1 MKSNVYLF
9 IIVLFI
15 SLFSSQLHSQNSNIF
30 LNPNL
35 RVLPD
40 TVTQLD
46 PAIAIHPLNPL
57 IMAGVAVTD
66 IYPGGYTTGVY
77 MSFNGGLN
85 WQSKNAIKDSLG
97 LIISTVGNPRIT
109 IDKNGTFI
117 ISYIAPNPLGINIFK
132 VGVSYSTNNGLYWS
146 RTVYIPGVDTAD
158 KSVIAT
164 DDIPSSPYY
173 GNSYIVYNERSGI
186 FFSKT
191 TNGGKVWTAAKKI
204 SPPVY
209 YIRTGAYVT
218 VGQSGEIYVTWPYLK
233 DTQKYI
239 GFAKSTN
246 GGVTWDSSDA
256 KIPVTPL
263 KNDFRI
269 NLNLV
274 KLNGLPQIAVDN
286 SSGIRNGWIYV
297 VSCERQSGSNPAQDS
312 CDIVIHCSSDH
323 GVTWPMKYRVNQD
336 VGSYKY
342 QIFPAISVDKT
353 GDVNVLYYDTRNT
366 ATKDSFEVYLSRSEN
381 GGQTFTD
388 LKISDHKFKL
398 KQMVSSKWLF
408 GIPSYIGTG
417 IAIASSS
424 KNIIPFWFDNFVNDE
439 YQAFT
444 SVIEIKTRSYIKA
457 IPQGFLNLTSLKL
470 NSRDSLKIYLRNQS
484 SPFEII
490 DSAISII
497 DSVTFESEMIFNN
510 ALQGNYYVELKHRN
524 SIKIWSNTSVLY
536 SDVNG
541 LNYDFTDSSNKAFG
555 SNLHFNN
562 NYWCM
567 FSGDVNQDGII
578 DLEDVSLVENGIFNS
593 NSGYINSDMNGDG
606 IVDSSDMML
615 VENNSSNSVM
625 AISP

>member
-1 MKSNVYLF
+1 MKSTLYLF
-9 IIVLFI
+9 IIFLYL
-15 SLFSSQLHSQNSNIF
+15 SLFSSLTHSQNSYIV

-46 PAIAIHPLNPL
+46 PAIAVHPLNPL

-85 WQSKNAIKDSLG
+85 WQCKNAIKDSLG
-97 LIISTVGNPRIT
+97 SIISTVGNPRIT

-158 KSVIAT
+158 KPIVAT

-191 TNGGKVWTAAKKI
+191 TNGGKVWTSAKKI

-233 DTQKYI
+233 DSQKYI

-246 GGVTWDSSDA
+246 GGITWDSSDT

-274 KLNGLPQIAVDN
+274 KTNGLPQIAVDN
-286 SSGIRNGWIYV
+286 SSGVRNGWMYI
-297 VSCERQSGSNPAQDS
+297 VSCERQSGINPAQDS
-312 CDIVIHCSSDH
+312 CDVVIRCSSDR

-353 GDVNVLYYDTRNT
+353 GGVNVLYYDTRNT
-366 ATKDSFEVYLSRSEN
+366 ATKDSFEVYLSRSVN

-388 LKISDHKFKL
+388 LKISEHKFKL
-398 KQMVSSKWLF
+398 KQMITSKWLF

-424 KNIIPFWFDNFVNDE
+424 KNIIPFWFDNHVNDE

-444 SVIEIKTRSYIKA
+444 SVINIKTRSYIKS
-457 IPQGFLNLTSLKL
+457 IPQGFFNLTSQSL
-470 NSRDSLKIYLRNQS
+470 NCKDSVKIFLRNPQ
-484 SPFEII
+484 SPFAIVDSAKSVI
-490 DSAISII
+490 DSA
-497 DSVTFESEMIFNN
+497 TFECEIIFNN
-510 ALQGNYYVELKHRN
+510 AVQGNFYIELEHRN
-524 SIKIWSNTSVLY
+524 SIRIWSSTPVNY
-536 SDVNG
+536 SDISG
-541 LNYDFTDSSNKAFG
+541 MNYDYTDSCTKAFG
-555 SNLHFNN
+555 SNLLLIND
-562 NYWCM
+562 YWCM
-567 FSGDVNQDGII
+567 YSGDVNQDGII
-578 DLEDVSLVENGIFNS
+578 DLEDVSLVENGISNS
-593 NSGYINSDMNGDG
+593 HSGYINSDLNGDEV
-606 IVDSSDMML
+606 VDSSDMMI
-615 VENNSSNSVM
+615 VENNSSNSIM
-625 AISP
+625 SISP